1 MNNDRAGMKDDG
13 PSRSERQEAQYE
25 RPYHH
30 LITNS
35 GKGIPYFSMLRV
47 LRRLINP
54 KTGESILDAG
64 CGDGRLIREL
74 GGSGAVLYGADTSI
88 AALRFSLGFNPRALH
103 SVQDIGALAFPDGF
117 FSKIS
122 LIETLEHIHP
132 EYVNA
137 VLSELKRVL
146 APGGRLFVTV
156 PSTLLPLQKKHYRH
170 YSPGELGSLM
180 KEYFTVELLAGHDRK
195 SVLFELLTTFGDN
208 SLWQLRAGFN
218 RTTRWFYKT
227 FLEDSRP
234 DKARRLIAV
243 CVKK

>member
-1 MNNDRAGMKDDG
+1 MQNDSTGRKDDG
-13 PSRSERQEAQYE
+13 LSRSQRQEAQYE

-30 LITNS
+30 LLRNS

-54 KTGESILDAG
+54 ETGESILDAG

-74 GGSGAVLYGADTSI
+74 GGSGAVLYGVDTSI
-88 AALRFSLGFNPRALH
+88 AALRFSLGFNPCALH

-132 EYVNA
+132 DYVHA
-137 VLSELKRVL
+137 VLSEIKRVL
-146 APGGRLFVTV
+146 APGGRLFLTV
-156 PSTLLPLQKKHYRH
+156 PSKLLPLQKKHYRH
-170 YSPGELGSLM
+170 FSPGELGSLM
-180 KEYFTVELLAGHDRK
+180 REYFTLELLAGHDRK
-195 SVLFELLTTFGDN
+195 SVLFELITALGDN
-208 SLWQLRAGFN
+208 GLWQLRAGFN
-218 RTTRWFYKT
+218 RTTRWLYKA
-227 FLEDSRP
+227 FLEDSQP